1 MSIESAGIEN
11 AGRTTRRTGRALLP
25 IGLLRA
31 GPTGLA
37 TALLAAA
44 VLASACGPLGA
55 GESEE
60 GDSADNTAEV
70 AADNTAEVA
79 VDDTADDA
87 AEVAADNFAE
97 AAADHTAEVAAGTSL
112 VIRLDQPV
120 STRSTSVGSAISGS
134 IVEPVV
140 YDGAVLIPAA
150 SRVRGV
156 VTAISKDPPLLSAS
170 FTEIEVGGEPHA
182 LEATLSGARMN
193 VRSEMKDE
201 AAKIGG
207 GAAAG
212 AVLGGVIGGNVKGAA
227 IGAAAGA
234 AAGTGVALATKE
246 SWAFLPAG
254 SQVAVRLEGS
264 LRLQLARDSDPTH

>member
-1 MSIESAGIEN
+1 MSIES
-11 AGRTTRRTGRALLP
+11 AGRTTRRTR
-25 IGLLRA
+25 R
-31 GPTGLA
+31 
-37 TALLAAA
+37 ALLAAA

-55 GESEE
+55 GESGE
-60 GDSADNTAEV
+60 GDSAEVAADNTAEV

-79 VDDTADDA
+79 ADNT
-87 AEVAADNFAE
+87 AEVAADDF
-97 AAADHTAEVAAGTSL
+97 AEVAAGTSL
-112 VIRLDQPV
+112 VLRLDQPV
-120 STRSTSVGSAISGS
+120 STRSTGVGSAISGS
-134 IVEPVV
+134 TIEPVV
-140 YDGAVLIPAA
+140 YDGEVLIPAG
-150 SRVRGV
+150 SPVRGV

-182 LEATLSGARMN
+182 LDASLSGARMN

-254 SQVAVRLEGS
+254 SQVAVRLDGS
-264 LRLQLARDSDPTH
+264 LRLQLVR

>member
-1 MSIESAGIEN
+1 MSIESTGIES
-11 AGRTTRRTGRALLP
+11 AGRTTRRTGWALLF
-25 IGLLRA
+25 
-31 GPTGLA
+31 
-37 TALLAAA
+37 AA

-60 GDSADNTAEV
+60 GDSAEAVAEV
-70 AADNTAEVA
+70 
-79 VDDTADDA
+79 TADDA
-87 AEVAADNFAE
+87 AEVAADD
-97 AAADHTAEVAAGTSL
+97 AAKAASDDFAEVAAGTSL

-134 IVEPVV
+134 TIEPVV
-140 YDGAVLIPAA
+140 YDGEVLIPAG
-150 SRVRGV
+150 SPVRGV

-170 FTEIEVGGEPHA
+170 FTEIEVGGEPQP
-182 LEATLSGARMN
+182 LEASLSGARMN

-212 AVLGGVIGGNVKGAA
+212 AVLGGVIGGNVKGAV

-254 SQVAVRLEGS
+254 SEVAVRLEGS
-264 LRLQLARDSDPTH
+264 LRLRLAR

>member
-1 MSIESAGIEN
+1 MSIESTGIES
-11 AGRTTRRTGRALLP
+11 AGRTTRRTGWALLF
-25 IGLLRA
+25 
-31 GPTGLA
+31 
-37 TALLAAA
+37 AA

-60 GDSADNTAEV
+60 GDSAEV
-70 AADNTAEVA
+70 AAEAVADNTAEA
-79 VDDTADDA
+79 V
-87 AEVAADNFAE
+87 ADNTAK
-97 AAADHTAEVAAGTSL
+97 AAADDFAEVAAGTSL

-120 STRSTSVGSAISGS
+120 STRSTGVGSAISGS
-134 IVEPVV
+134 TIEPVV
-140 YDGAVLIPAA
+140 YDGEVLIPAG
-150 SRVRGV
+150 SPVRGV

-170 FTEIEVGGEPHA
+170 FTEIEVGGEPHP
-182 LEATLSGARMN
+182 LEASLSGARMN
-193 VRSEMKDE
+193 VRSKMKDE

-212 AVLGGVIGGNVKGAA
+212 AVLGGVIGGNVKGAV

-254 SQVAVRLEGS
+254 SQVAVRLEAS
-264 LRLQLARDSDPTH
+264 LRLRLAR

>member
-1 MSIESAGIEN
+1 MSIES
-11 AGRTTRRTGRALLP
+11 AGRTTRRTRWALLP
-25 IGLLRA
+25 SKLL
-31 GPTGLA
+31 PTGLA
-37 TALLAAA
+37 GLAAA
-44 VLASACGPLGA
+44 LLSAAVVASACGPLGA

-60 GDSADNTAEV
+60 DSADNVAEVTAANSVEV
-70 AADNTAEVA
+70 AADDVAEVV
-79 VDDTADDA
+79 VDD
-87 AEVAADNFAE
+87 F
-97 AAADHTAEVAAGTSL
+97 AEVAAGTSL
-112 VIRLDQPV
+112 AIRLDQPV
-120 STRSTSVGSAISGS
+120 STRSTGVGSAISGS
-134 IVEPVV
+134 TIDPVV
-140 YDGAVLIPAA
+140 YEGEVLIPAG

-170 FTEIEVGGEPHA
+170 FTEIELGGEPHA
-182 LEATLSGARMN
+182 LDASLSGARMN

-201 AAKIGG
+201 AVKIGG

-254 SQVAVRLEGS
+254 SHVAVRLEGS
-264 LRLQLARDSDPTH
+264 LRLPLIR

>member
-1 MSIESAGIEN
+1 MSNENAGIEN
-11 AGRTTRRTGRALLP
+11 AGRSTRRTGRALLP

-87 AEVAADNFAE
+87 AEVAAD
-97 AAADHTAEVAAGTSL
+97 HTAEVAAGTSL

-134 IVEPVV
+134 TIEPVV
-140 YDGAVLIPAA
+140 YDGEVLIPAG
-150 SRVRGV
+150 SPVRGV

-182 LEATLSGARMN
+182 LDASVSGARMN

-264 LRLQLARDSDPTH
+264 LRLQLARGSDPTH

>member
-1 MSIESAGIEN
+1 MSNESAGIEN

-25 IGLLRA
+25 IGLLPA

-60 GDSADNTAEV
+60 GDSAG
-70 AADNTAEVA
+70 
-79 VDDTADDA
+79 DA
-87 AEVAADNFAE
+87 AE

-120 STRSTSVGSAISGS
+120 STRSTGVGSAISGS
-134 IVEPVV
+134 TIDPVI
-140 YDGAVLIPAA
+140 YDGEVLIPAG
-150 SRVRGV
+150 SPVRGV

-170 FTEIEVGGEPHA
+170 FTEIEVGGEPHTLDA
-182 LEATLSGARMN
+182 SLSGARMN

-212 AVLGGVIGGNVKGAA
+212 ALLGGVIGGDVKGAA

-264 LRLQLARDSDPTH
+264 LRLHLARGSDPTH

>member
-1 MSIESAGIEN
+1 MSIES
-11 AGRTTRRTGRALLP
+11 AGRTTRRTGWALLF
-25 IGLLRA
+25 
-31 GPTGLA
+31 
-37 TALLAAA
+37 AA

-60 GDSADNTAEV
+60 GDSAEVATEAVAEV
-70 AADNTAEVA
+70 
-79 VDDTADDA
+79 TADDA
-87 AEVAADNFAE
+87 AEVAADDAAK
-97 AAADHTAEVAAGTSL
+97 AAADDFAEVAAGTSL

-134 IVEPVV
+134 TIEPVV
-140 YDGAVLIPAA
+140 YDGEVLIPAG
-150 SRVRGV
+150 SPVRGV

-170 FTEIEVGGEPHA
+170 FTEIEVGGEPQP
-182 LEATLSGARMN
+182 LEASLSGARMN

-212 AVLGGVIGGNVKGAA
+212 AVLGGVIGGNVKGAV

-246 SWAFLPAG
+246 SWAFLPPG
-254 SQVAVRLEGS
+254 SEVAVRLEGS
-264 LRLQLARDSDPTH
+264 LRLRLAR

>member
-1 MSIESAGIEN
+1 MLLEKADFVMRPARISRRSDSMSIER
-11 AGRTTRRTGRALLP
+11 AGRTTRWARRTLLP
-25 IGLLRA
+25 IELL
-31 GPTGLA
+31 PTGLA
-37 TALLAAA
+37 AALLSAA

-55 GESEE
+55 GESGE
-60 GDSADNTAEV
+60 G
-70 AADNTAEVA
+70 
-79 VDDTADDA
+79 DA
-87 AEVAADNFAE
+87 AEVAAE
-97 AAADHTAEVAAGTSL
+97 VAADDAVDEFAEVAAGTSL

-120 STRSTSVGSAISGS
+120 STRSTSVGNAISGS
-134 IVEPVV
+134 TIEPVV
-140 YDGAVLIPAA
+140 YDGEVLIPAG
-150 SRVRGV
+150 SPVRGV

-182 LEATLSGARMN
+182 LDASLSGARMN

-212 AVLGGVIGGNVKGAA
+212 AVLGGVIGGNVKGAV

-254 SQVAVRLEGS
+254 SQVAVRLDGS
-264 LRLQLARDSDPTH
+264 LRVQLAR

>member
-1 MSIESAGIEN
+1 MSIES
-11 AGRTTRRTGRALLP
+11 AGRTTRRTGWALLF
-25 IGLLRA
+25 
-31 GPTGLA
+31 
-37 TALLAAA
+37 AA

-60 GDSADNTAEV
+60 GDSAEV
-70 AADNTAEVA
+70 AAEAVAEV
-79 VDDTADDA
+79 TADDA
-87 AEVAADNFAE
+87 AEVAADDAAK
-97 AAADHTAEVAAGTSL
+97 AAADDFAEVAAGTSL

-120 STRSTSVGSAISGS
+120 STRSTSVGSVISGS
-134 IVEPVV
+134 TIEPVV
-140 YDGAVLIPAA
+140 YDGEMLIPAG
-150 SRVRGV
+150 SPVRGV

-182 LEATLSGARMN
+182 LEASLSGARMN

-212 AVLGGVIGGNVKGAA
+212 AVLGGVIGGNVKGAV

-264 LRLQLARDSDPTH
+264 LRLHLAR

>member
-1 MSIESAGIEN
+1 MLLEKADFAMRPAGIHWRSDSMSIES
-11 AGRTTRRTGRALLP
+11 AGRTTRRTR
-25 IGLLRA
+25 R
-31 GPTGLA
+31 
-37 TALLAAA
+37 ALLAAA

-55 GESEE
+55 GESGE
-60 GDSADNTAEV
+60 GDPADGSV
-70 AADNTAEVA
+70 
-79 VDDTADDA
+79 
-87 AEVAADNFAE
+87 E
-97 AAADHTAEVAAGTSL
+97 AAADESAEVAAEVAAGTSL
-112 VIRLDQPV
+112 AIRLHQPV

-134 IVEPVV
+134 TIEPVV
-140 YDGAVLIPAA
+140 YGGEVLIPAG
-150 SRVRGV
+150 SPVRGV

-170 FTEIEVGGEPHA
+170 FTEIEVGGETHA
-182 LEATLSGARMN
+182 LDASLSGTRMN

-212 AVLGGVIGGNVKGAA
+212 AVLGGVIGGDVKGAV

-254 SQVAVRLEGS
+254 SHVAVHLEGS
-264 LRLQLARDSDPTH
+264 LRLPLARRSDPAH